1 MCEAR
6 NGKRVV
12 TLSKTPEMTK
22 FPCKYN
28 AIKDTICGD
37 WQITISPGNM
47 LDPDRNKLYVVKT
60 VWMGVVNVNT
70 KKYWQGRTDL
80 KIARKVSSPQH
91 LFSPKWMKI

>member
-1 MCEAR
+1 
-6 NGKRVV
+6 
-12 TLSKTPEMTK
+12 MTK

-91 LFSPKWMKI
+91 LFSPQMDEDLNIPGASFFA